1 MNYVRQLTYPQLIWV
16 RRMRGTRNFLLLLIA
31 MHIIQEKEHN
41 AKAPHASNQINHRRS
56 TWNVADFQYISASPL
71 HRGLDCDTGIA
82 EPHSP
87 DLWGLYKKLR
97 FCFERT
103 AEYICFSGYDRSQR
117 PSRPY
122 ISPSA
127 MSYFLYVLSTYVYV
141 NSRPPIHP
149 STHRDI
155 SPHFP
160 SGLHCAFCVAHVCLT
175 IQRFYSPSSSNFFL
189 CSSINI
195 PSTPIPFPYYS

>member
-1 MNYVRQLTYPQLIWV
+1 
-16 RRMRGTRNFLLLLIA
+16 

-127 MSYFLYVLSTYVYV
+127 MSYFLYVLSTYVYM
-141 NSRPPIHP
+141 STRAHQSIHPPIGIFPHTFHLDCIVRFVLHMSASPYKDFIHP
-149 STHRDI
+149 APQTFFSALPSISHPRRSHSPTIVEVFSTLSKD
-155 SPHFP
+155 
-160 SGLHCAFCVAHVCLT
+160 
-175 IQRFYSPSSSNFFL
+175 
-189 CSSINI
+189 
-195 PSTPIPFPYYS
+195 

>member
-1 MNYVRQLTYPQLIWV
+1 
-16 RRMRGTRNFLLLLIA
+16 

-56 TWNVADFQYISASPL
+56 TWNVAGFQYISASPL

-127 MSYFLYVLSTYVYV
+127 MSYFLYVLSTYVCM
-141 NSRPPIHP
+141 STRAHQSIHP
-149 STHRDI
+149 SGYFPTLSI
-155 SPHFP
+155 WTALCILCCTCLPHHTEILFTQLLKLFSLLFHQYP
-160 SGLHCAFCVAHVCLT
+160 IHAD
-175 IQRFYSPSSSNFFL
+175 
-189 CSSINI
+189 
-195 PSTPIPFPYYS
+195 PIPLL